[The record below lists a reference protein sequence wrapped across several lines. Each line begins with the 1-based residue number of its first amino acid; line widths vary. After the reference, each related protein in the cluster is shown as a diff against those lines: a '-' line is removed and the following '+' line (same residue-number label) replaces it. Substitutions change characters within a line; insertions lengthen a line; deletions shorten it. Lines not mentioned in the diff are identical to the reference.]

1 MMKVVRVQEE
11 LMLTACSI

>member
-1 MMKVVRVQEE
+1 MKVVRVQEE